1 MYQEIFQKIL
11 LKILQMDVQD
21 EQMPAKDIVS
31 TTIAAFGHNV
41 VQKMHGMKSK
51 KRIKAHCAFSLRIG
65 HLLLA

>member
-1 MYQEIFQKIL
+1 
-11 LKILQMDVQD
+11 MDVQD